1 MPDGRAK
8 IRYHVISGT
17 RGTDM
22 DRDEV
27 SGYERCGEAYHPQ
40 IEECPSVL
48 KTPRLILVPR
58 PFLQLHL
65 KPRKRNRA
73 PHAQSSTTETPS
85 PTASRDPDA
94 KFNELLAQAREIMKD
109 PEFMEEVMA
118 LVRLET
124 VLRKEFGGP
133 TAQRMACILAGIALK
148 EDIE

>member
-1 MPDGRAK
+1 MGGNFRFTGIWDFSPEMVNGRPK
-8 IRYHVISGT
+8 MRYHVISGT

-40 IEECPSVL
+40 AQPG
-48 KTPRLILVPR
+48 
-58 PFLQLHL
+58 
-65 KPRKRNRA
+65 

-94 KFNELLAQAREIMKD
+94 KFNELLAQAREIMQD

-118 LVRLET
+118 LVRLLSL
-124 VLRKEFGGP
+124 LRNEVGLALGDNMAMA
-133 TAQRMACILAGIALK
+133 TAVAALVK
-148 EDIE
+148 RRPKAR